1 MLDAAKRFRE
11 SLADLRK
18 RRNWT
23 QEELGARTGLTRETV
38 AAWEQGRAM
47 GEAVNKLVA
56 VADALGVTLDE
67 LCGRSIR
74 RAPELAIAETVVALL
89 GDRLHKI
96 ITETITRT
104 VADGTLKPADWI
116 RLPGDQSSVLH
127 FGDGTRSASNARRR
141 RRTETPQSD
150 PS

>member
-1 MLDAAKRFRE
+1 MDAAKRFRE

-23 QEELGARTGLTRETV
+23 QEELGERTGLTRETV

-56 VADALGVTLDE
+56 VADALEVTLDE
-67 LCGRSIR
+67 LCGRSTR
-74 RAPELAIAETVVALL
+74 RAPELAVAETVVALL

-96 ITETITRT
+96 ITETINRT
-104 VADGTLKPADWI
+104 VADGTLRTADWI
-116 RLPGDQSSVLH
+116 RLAGDQSSVLP
-127 FGDGTRSASNARRR
+127 FGDGRRSSSTARKR
-141 RRTETPQSD
+141 RRTETP
-150 PS
+150 

>member
-1 MLDAAKRFRE
+1 MGAAKRFRE
-11 SLADLRK
+11 SVADLRK

-23 QEELGARTGLTRETV
+23 QEELGVRTGLTRETV

-67 LCGRSIR
+67 LCGRSTR
-74 RAPELAIAETVVALL
+74 KPPEIAIAETVVALL

-96 ITETITRT
+96 ITETIN
-104 VADGTLKPADWI
+104 GTLRRRDWSRRPA
-116 RLPGDQSSVLH
+116 DQSSMLP
-127 FGDGTRSASNARRR
+127 FADGARSRGTARKR
-141 RRTETPQSD
+141 RRTETP
-150 PS
+150 